1 MSLSAIIYYP
11 NPFVVKELIQLV
23 SEIQPTA
30 KLTVCDSIDHIH
42 SLVSTVQESL
52 DCLFIDAN
60 LDDQVVSHLVYQ
72 LTDHHPRAS
81 IIAIHQ
87 MVAENQP
94 RARVRAGYHLHYPF
108 QQVEVTQLIE
118 RLMKLHY
125 PERRR
130 QLMIQSTSS
139 SSLPPIYVRDI
150 TYLERQPLG
159 TRIHFVNEQ
168 EVSTTHTLEELTR
181 LLRSESFVPCH
192 ADYVVNLFHV
202 SSMTRTQVVL
212 AHNVLPIA
220 ALFYDKFMTTYH
232 EHQMRLQQ
240 RIR

>member
-11 NPFVVKELIQLV
+11 TPSVIKELVHRV
-23 SEIQPTA
+23 SEIQSTA
-30 KLTVCDSIDHIH
+30 KLTVCDSLDHMH
-42 SLVSTVQESL
+42 SQASTVQESL

-60 LDDQVVSHLVYQ
+60 LDDDVVSHLIHQ

-94 RARVRAGYHLHYPF
+94 CARVRAGYHLHYPF
-108 QQVEVTQLIE
+108 QQVEVAQLIE

-130 QLMIQSTSS
+130 QLMIQSTST
-139 SSLPPIYVRDI
+139 SSLAPIYIRDI
-150 TYLERQPLG
+150 TYLERQLQG
-159 TRIHFVNEQ
+159 TRIHLVNEQ
-168 EVSTTHTLEELTR
+168 EVSTTHTLEELKR
-181 LLRSESFVPCH
+181 LLRNESFVPCH

-202 SSMTRTQVVL
+202 SSVHETKVVL
-212 AHNVLPIA
+212 VHRVLPIA
-220 ALFYDKFMTTYH
+220 ALFYDKFISTYH

-240 RIR
+240 RM